1 MWLVPVT
8 PTPSQV
14 CGWFH
19 ANFKGFRHNMLTAF
33 NESAKRI
40 GGPPG
45 ALALQLCD
53 TLP

>member
-1 MWLVPVT
+1 M
-8 PTPSQV
+8 S
-14 CGWFH
+14 
-19 ANFKGFRHNMLTAF
+19 AAF
-33 NESAKRI
+33 DAELAERI